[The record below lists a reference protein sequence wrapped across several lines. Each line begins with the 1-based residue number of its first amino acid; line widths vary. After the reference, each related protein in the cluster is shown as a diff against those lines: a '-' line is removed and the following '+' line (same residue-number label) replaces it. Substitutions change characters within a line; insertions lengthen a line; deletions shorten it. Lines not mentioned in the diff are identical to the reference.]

1 MDLLPATVAL
11 IVGFA
16 GLVWGADRFISAAAG
31 GAKTLGISPI
41 IIGLTVVSIGTSAPE
56 VIVSINAAILGAGEL
71 AVGNALGSNLANIG
85 LVLGIT
91 ALIAPLPAQRH
102 LVFQEGPV
110 LILITLLA
118 GLCLYNASL
127 DRPESIA
134 MLLAIPLLLW
144 VTVKHKKQHPD
155 AEEIALVEEF
165 SGMPARTA
173 GIWFLVGLTVM
184 LAASNALVWGARVV
198 ALELGMSE
206 LMVGLTIVAV
216 GTSLPELAASV
227 ASALR
232 GHHDI
237 AIGNVFGSNVFNLL
251 MVMPVAGAIA
261 PVNLDPAVF
270 SRDYFAV
277 GIFTLLLVG
286 VIGIKHWLTRKGT
299 VYLTRQFG
307 CVLLIAYIAYYVALL
322 PGA

>member
-1 MDLLPATVAL
+1 MDLLPAIVAL

-16 GLVWGADRFISAAAG
+16 GLIWGADRFISAAAG

-85 LVLGIT
+85 LVLGTT

-127 DRPESIA
+127 DRPESIT

-144 VTVKHKKQHPD
+144 VTVKYKKQHPD

-173 GIWFLVGLTVM
+173 AIWFLIGLTVM
-184 LAASNALVWGARVV
+184 LVASNALVWGARVV

-286 VIGIKHWLTRKGT
+286 VIGIKHWLTRKDT

-307 CVLLIAYIAYYVALL
+307 CVLLIAYIAYYIVLL

>member
-110 LILITLLA
+110 LIL
-118 GLCLYNASL
+118 
-127 DRPESIA
+127 
-134 MLLAIPLLLW
+134 AIPLLLW

-216 GTSLPELAASV
+216 GTSLPELAAS
-227 ASALR
+227 SCT
-232 GHHDI
+232 GP
-237 AIGNVFGSNVFNLL
+237 STCW
-251 MVMPVAGAIA
+251 
-261 PVNLDPAVF
+261 
-270 SRDYFAV
+270 Y
-277 GIFTLLLVG
+277 
-286 VIGIKHWLTRKGT
+286 WL
-299 VYLTRQFG
+299 
-307 CVLLIAYIAYYVALL
+307 
-322 PGA
+322 